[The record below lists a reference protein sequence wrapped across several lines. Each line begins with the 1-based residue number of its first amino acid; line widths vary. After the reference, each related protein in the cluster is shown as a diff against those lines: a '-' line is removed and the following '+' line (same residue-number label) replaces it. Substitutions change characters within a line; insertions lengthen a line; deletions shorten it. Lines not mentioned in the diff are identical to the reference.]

1 MPLLSHSSL
10 TTTRYFFFSLPSP
23 ASLVSPFPSF
33 FFLFLFLLPFQLRV
47 HLVGVF
53 RDQFA
58 RGCAMRRAGSAIT
71 ESISVAPG
79 DFRELKW
86 NARGESQSSSLR
98 KSFKRD
104 NFLERES
111 KRERDGRKNGK
122 RRRVKFVL
130 AQAKVFT
137 NIFFF
142 LTFQWNFFLHFGII
156 LRMWRQF
163 LKVLFSY
170 SSFFSCF
177 FLNVVFFVTVWNS
190 YIVLL

>member
-10 TTTRYFFFSLPSP
+10 TTTRYFFFSLPFP

-58 RGCAMRRAGSAIT
+58 RGCAMRRAESAIT

-79 DFRELKW
+79 DFRGLKW

-170 SSFFSCF
+170 SSFLVF
-177 FLNVVFFVTVWNS
+177 FLNVVLWNS